1 MNPSKKMFI
10 TDFDGTFLKTD
21 SSLCNNDITEIK
33 KLKEQGIIT
42 AVATGRSLYSF
53 DLAFARL
60 KLEPDFLDYLI
71 FSTGAGIL
79 SYPDK
84 RIIKSSGLEK
94 KHVIDISRFLEKE
107 KIDHMI
113 HNEIPYTREFVYKK
127 FSDKNHDFNARIELY
142 KNFCSPF
149 SSDSEI
155 KRSTQV
161 IAVLPPGHDIKI
173 QSRIF
178 NGLSSFNIVKT
189 TSPLDN
195 KSIWMEI
202 FPENVSKSTAASWL
216 AQKTGVK
223 RKDIL
228 SLGND
233 YNDED
238 LLSWSGSSF
247 IAENAPDDLK
257 IKFKNVPSNDCGAV
271 KTAIKNWENNFFAHE
286 TES

>member
-1 MNPSKKMFI
+1 VNPSKKMFI

-21 SSLCNNDITEIK
+21 SSLCKNDIKEIK

-94 KHVIDISRFLEKE
+94 KHVVDISRFLEKE

-142 KNFCSPF
+142 KNFCNC
-149 SSDSEI
+149 SSS
-155 KRSTQV
+155 
-161 IAVLPPGHDIKI
+161 
-173 QSRIF
+173 
-178 NGLSSFNIVKT
+178 
-189 TSPLDN
+189 
-195 KSIWMEI
+195 
-202 FPENVSKSTAASWL
+202 
-216 AQKTGVK
+216 
-223 RKDIL
+223 
-228 SLGND
+228 
-233 YNDED
+233 
-238 LLSWSGSSF
+238 SGSRY
-247 IAENAPDDLK
+247 
-257 IKFKNVPSNDCGAV
+257 KNSEQD
-271 KTAIKNWENNFFAHE
+271 F
-286 TES
+286 